1 MHYKSIASVLI
12 LLIVICFTVSGQKQ
26 INSPYARFNIGNLES
41 SASYKSLGMGGIGI
55 GMNSNSSVYFS
66 NPASYSSI
74 DTNSFIF
81 DLGLDYSIV
90 KLSDGTDNF
99 TSEDM
104 NFDHLLMG
112 FPITKG
118 LGMALGIVSTSNGY
132 YKLSERVLKTDP
144 DYDPLVGP
152 YTSLHKGD
160 GGFNSVFLGSGL
172 KINKNFSVG
181 INMLL
186 LFGQVERSYVVTFDD
201 YTSVYGNNATEKLE
215 MHGINFNYG
224 LHYTALL
231 KNNYFLNAGIS
242 VTTGKSFTTDY
253 EQLAYKYT
261 LYNSRDTISY
271 VADDSTKTFIP
282 GTLGLGF
289 TFGKINKFTAGFDYI
304 ITRWAESKIP
314 GASGYTAD
322 SRSYRFGLE
331 YIPEKYSN
339 YSLMKRLEYRAGA
352 HLGNTYLMIHN
363 EQVKEYGFSV
373 GVGIPMRRTYSR
385 TNFFFDYTRYTG
397 AGSSAGIE
405 HTEKYYTMGISLNLY
420 DFWFIKR
427 KYD

>member
-1 MHYKSIASVLI
+1 MQHKSIAVTFI
-12 LLIVICFTVSGQKQ
+12 LSFIISFAASGQKQ
-26 INSPYARFNIGNLES
+26 INSPYARFNLGNLETA
-41 SASYKSLGMGGIGI
+41 ASFKSLGMGGIGI
-55 GMNSNSSVYFS
+55 GMKSNSSVYFA

-81 DLGLDYSIV
+81 DIGLDYSIV
-90 KLSDGTDNF
+90 KISDGTNHF
-99 TSEDM
+99 TTEDM

-112 FPITKG
+112 FPIAKG
-118 LGMALGIVSTSNGY
+118 IGMALGIVTSSNGY
-132 YKLSERVLKTDP
+132 YQLSQSVLKNDP
-144 DYDPLVGP
+144 DYDPIVGP
-152 YTSLHKGD
+152 YKSVHTGE
-160 GGFNSVFLGSGL
+160 GGFHTAFIGSGI

-181 INMLL
+181 VNMLL
-186 LFGQVERSYVVTFDD
+186 LFGQVKRSYVVSFDD
-201 YTSVYGNNATEKLE
+201 FTTVYGNNATEKLE

-224 LHYTALL
+224 LHYTASL
-231 KNNYFLNAGIS
+231 KNDYFLNAGVS
-242 VTTGKSFTTDY
+242 VSAGKSFTTDY
-253 EQLAYKYT
+253 QQLAYKYT
-261 LYNSRDTISY
+261 VYNSRDTISY
-271 VADDSTKTFIP
+271 IADDSTKTYIP
-282 GTLGLGF
+282 GTLGLGL

-304 ITRWAESKIP
+304 ITKWAGAKIP

-352 HLGNTYLMIHN
+352 HFGDTYLMIHN

-385 TNFFFDYTRYTG
+385 TNFFFDYTRFSGPGSGTG
-397 AGSSAGIE
+397 TE